1 MNFEIQSWVLD
12 VVEKAFACTREKKHP
27 TFAIIPKPFKDM
39 FIKKEDD
46 YRELQII

>member
-1 MNFEIQSWVLD
+1 MSSRKHLHAQ
-12 VVEKAFACTREKKHP
+12 EKKTHP

-39 FIKKEDD
+39 FIKKEDN